1 MITRKLCFIGD
12 YVERVDT
19 LLNGNKIF
27 QNDEGFLFGIDAVLL
42 SDFAGKVIKKKDSLV
57 DLCTGNAIIPLLV
70 EKKLTEGKIF
80 GVEIQKYSAA
90 LAVKSILENHLSDK
104 IQILNE
110 DLTEISKFFDKHS
123 VEVVTCNPPYMVF
136 NQGKQNPN
144 EPKAIARHEI
154 MCTLNDVVFAADYL
168 LKTHGTFCMI
178 HRPFRLPEIFSSL
191 YKFNME
197 PKRMQLIYPFIDKEP
212 NLVLIEARKNA
223 QSGLQNAPPLV
234 VREKNGEY
242 TDDIK
247 TIYQSL
253 S

>member
-1 MITRKLCFIGD
+1 MNS
-12 YVERVDT
+12 V
-19 LLNGNKIF
+19 
-27 QNDEGFLFGIDAVLL
+27 
-42 SDFAGKVIKKKDSLV
+42 
-57 DLCTGNAIIPLLV
+57 
-70 EKKLTEGKIF
+70 
-80 GVEIQKYSAA
+80 
-90 LAVKSILENHLSDK
+90 LENHLSEK
-104 IQILNE
+104 IQIVNN
-110 DLTEISKFFDKHS
+110 DLKKISHFFGKHS
-123 VEVVTCNPPYMVF
+123 VEVVTCNPPYMIF
-136 NQGKQNPN
+136 NHGKQNPN

-197 PKRMQLIYPFIDKEP
+197 PKRMQFIYPFIDKEP

-223 QSGLQNAPPLV
+223 QPGLRNAPPLV
-234 VREKNGEY
+234 VRKKNGEY

-247 TIYQSL
+247 NIYQSF

>member
-1 MITRKLCFIGD
+1 MK
-12 YVERVDT
+12 RVDT

-27 QNDEGFLFGIDAVLL
+27 QDDEGFQFGIDAILL
-42 SDFAGKVIKKKDSLV
+42 SDFAGKLIKKKDSLV
-57 DLCTGNAIIPLLV
+57 DLCTGNAIIPLII
-70 EKKLTEGKIF
+70 EKRINDGKIF
-80 GVEIQKYSAA
+80 GVEIQKYSAE
-90 LAVKSILENHLSDK
+90 LAVQSVQVNHLSEK
-104 IQILNE
+104 IQIINE
-110 DLTEISKFFDKHS
+110 DLKNISKYFEKHS
-123 VEVVTCNPPYMVF
+123 VEFVTCNPPYMVSS
-136 NQGKQNPN
+136 QGKQNPY

-197 PKRMQLIYPFIDKEP
+197 PKRMQFIYPFIDKEP

-223 QSGLQNAPPLV
+223 QPGLRNAPPLV

>member
-1 MITRKLCFIGD
+1 MGD

-27 QNDEGFLFGIDAVLL
+27 QNDEGFQFGIDAVIL
-42 SDFAGKVIKKKDSLV
+42 SNFAGKILKKKDSLV
-57 DLCTGNAIIPLLV
+57 DLCTGNGIIPLLV
-70 EKKLTEGKIF
+70 EKKITKGKIF
-80 GVEIQKYSAA
+80 GVEIQKHSAE
-90 LAVKSILENHLSDK
+90 LAGKSVLENHLSEK
-104 IQILNE
+104 IQIINN
-110 DLTEISKFFDKHS
+110 DLKKISHFFGKHS
-123 VEVVTCNPPYMVF
+123 VEVVTCNPPYMIF
-136 NQGKQNPN
+136 NHGKQNPN

-223 QSGLQNAPPLV
+223 QPGLKNELPLI

-242 TDDIK
+242 TDYIK
-247 TIYQSL
+247 KIYQNFS
-253 S
+253 